1 MAVQFT
7 TTQKQRLIELDA
19 PADKLA
25 ACFGSQEERNQGFA
39 TLQDEL
45 ITKNK
50 ALLQS
55 LRDGL
60 GRPLLRQMETQLALA
75 LVEAGFVEVVTPATL
90 AKEALY
96 RMGIDE
102 THPLWKQ
109 IFWLEDG
116 RCLRPML
123 APNLYALLSRLGKLW
138 PAPIRIF
145 EVGSCYRKESKG
157 SCHLSEF
164 TMLNLVELGLEN
176 SPEQRLQEL
185 IALVMAKVGLEY
197 QLVSEESE
205 VYGQTVDVLIAGDL
219 EAASGTWGPHP
230 LDEKWG
236 ITESWVGVGFG
247 LERLTMVKGGFGQI
261 RRVGRSLI
269 YLDGARLNL

>member
-19 PADKLA
+19 PADKMD
-25 ACFGSQEERNQGFA
+25 ACFLSREERNQGFA
-39 TLQDEL
+39 LLQDTL
-45 ITKNK
+45 LAKNR
-50 ALLQS
+50 ARLQS
-55 LRDGL
+55 LKDVR
-60 GRPLLRQMETQLALA
+60 GRPLLRQIEAELFQALA
-75 LVEAGFVEVVTPATL
+75 DAGFVEVITPTTL
-90 AKEALY
+90 AKGALY
-96 RMGIDE
+96 QMGLDE
-102 THPLWKQ
+102 NHALWKQ

-123 APNLYALLSRLGKLW
+123 APNLYALLGRLSKLW

-157 SCHLSEF
+157 SCHLGEF
-164 TMLNLVELGLEN
+164 TMLNLVELGLET
-176 SPEQRLQEL
+176 SPEERFREL
-185 IALVMAKVGLEY
+185 VDLVMSKAGLEY
-197 QLVSEESE
+197 HLAEEESE
-205 VYGQTVDVLIAGDL
+205 VYGETVDVLAGDL
-219 EAASGTWGPHP
+219 EVASGTWGPHP

-236 ITESWVGVGFG
+236 VTENWVGIGFG
-247 LERLTMVKGGFGQI
+247 LERLAMVKGGFSQI